1 MENNELNAIIR
12 KYALVNATEHEGVA
26 QPKSVL
32 GRVLAEYPDLRLR
45 VLEIKNLSERVCDE
59 VNRLTTE
66 KQKKEL
72 ESVGPIEMIKKEERK
87 GLPDLDINRDRVVMR
102 FAPNPDGALHLGN
115 ARPAILCH
123 EYVKK
128 YKGLLILRFDDTDP
142 KIKKP
147 DKKYYTWI
155 REDLKWLGI
164 KWDKEV
170 ISSKRLNIYY
180 KHAEALIKIGG
191 AYVCTCSDAWK
202 KLRDAGKPC
211 PCRDASKETQT
222 KKWKKMLSANTKPK
236 NAYREGEAVLRIKT
250 NMELKNPEARDW
262 PAVRIVDS
270 PEHPLGKKRVWPLY
284 NFASA
289 IDDHLLGVTHIM
301 RGQEH
306 ATNEIKQRFVY
317 QYFKWSYPFTIILG
331 RISLSNMVLSKS
343 EIREGI
349 EKDIFRGWDDP
360 KVGTIRSL
368 RRRGYSAEAIR
379 QIIMDIGPKP
389 SDMTISLENLS
400 AYNRKII
407 DKKANRY
414 FFIHDP
420 KKIEVTGLK
429 TKNAKI
435 ALHPEEKRG
444 FRNISLGKY
453 FFVEKSDFLSCR
465 GQEVRLMGLCNIK
478 LAEKSKFTGTELK
491 AVPKMHWLPSKFI
504 KANIIMQEKTI
515 KGIVET
521 SIKKEKPG
529 AIIQFERFGFCR
541 LEKIGKKEII
551 AVFGHK

>member
-1 MENNELNAIIR
+1 M
-12 KYALVNATEHEGVA
+12 G
-26 QPKSVL
+26 
-32 GRVLAEYPDLRLR
+32 
-45 VLEIKNLSERVCDE
+45 
-59 VNRLTTE
+59 
-66 KQKKEL
+66 
-72 ESVGPIEMIKKEERK
+72 
-87 GLPDLDINRDRVVMR
+87 
-102 FAPNPDGALHLGN
+102 
-115 ARPAILCH
+115 
-123 EYVKK
+123 
-128 YKGLLILRFDDTDP
+128 
-142 KIKKP
+142 
-147 DKKYYTWI
+147 
-155 REDLKWLGI
+155 
-164 KWDKEV
+164 
-170 ISSKRLNIYY
+170 
-180 KHAEALIKIGG
+180 
-191 AYVCTCSDAWK
+191 
-202 KLRDAGKPC
+202 
-211 PCRDASKETQT
+211 
-222 KKWKKMLSANTKPK
+222 
-236 NAYREGEAVLRIKT
+236 
-250 NMELKNPEARDW
+250 
-262 PAVRIVDS
+262 
-270 PEHPLGKKRVWPLY
+270 
-284 NFASA
+284 
-289 IDDHLLGVTHIM
+289 
-301 RGQEH
+301 
-306 ATNEIKQRFVY
+306 
-317 QYFKWSYPFTIILG
+317 
-331 RISLSNMVLSKS
+331 
-343 EIREGI
+343 
-349 EKDIFRGWDDP
+349 
-360 KVGTIRSL
+360 
-368 RRRGYSAEAIR
+368 RRGYSAEAIR